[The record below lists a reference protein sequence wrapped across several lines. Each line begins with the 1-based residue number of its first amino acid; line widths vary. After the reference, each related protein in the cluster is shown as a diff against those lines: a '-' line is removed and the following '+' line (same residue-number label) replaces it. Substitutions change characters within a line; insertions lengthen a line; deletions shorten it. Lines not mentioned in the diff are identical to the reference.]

1 MEKNELIVTEFD
13 IVTTKGST
21 QIIKALIPYLSPREQ
36 KMIGII
42 IRIWELIQTLRFF
55 EKQEFSSHK
64 NTDILD
70 LNPELV
76 RHIKKYCTPETQ
88 HMLDMILQ
96 FMNMSELMN
105 IMNMFENDPTDNTP
119 GSENPLGSIMNIFK
133 TMNQAGMDISGMNNS
148 GANDSGMK
156 KGPDTPPPS
165 GFSGNP
171 PVSILQSMMSENQG
185 NLYREFMDKL
195 NQDFNDEAEQNDS
208 KF

>member
-105 IMNMFENDPTDNTP
+105 IMNMFEKDSTDNTP
-119 GSENPLGSIMNIFK
+119 DSENPLGNIMNIFK
-133 TMNQAGMDISGMNNS
+133 TMNQAGIDISGNH
-148 GANDSGMK
+148 
-156 KGPDTPPPS
+156 
-165 GFSGNP
+165 P
-171 PVSILQSMMSENQG
+171 PVSIFQSIISENQG

-195 NQDFNDEAEQNDS
+195 NQDLNDEAGQNDS